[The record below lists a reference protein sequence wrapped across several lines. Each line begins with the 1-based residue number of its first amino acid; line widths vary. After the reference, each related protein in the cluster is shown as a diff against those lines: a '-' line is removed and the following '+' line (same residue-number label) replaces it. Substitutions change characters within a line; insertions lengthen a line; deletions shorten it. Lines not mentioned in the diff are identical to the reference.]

1 MAATALNAG
10 GGTEGWAHTGARRA
24 QAWSAIGG
32 KTYPGDAGRLTHM
45 ASPFTVYVLVAVSIM
60 RASDGTD
67 YELTALPSAYMS
79 SEKCEIA
86 RFFLERD
93 DQGSGPPRKVR
104 CQPVLV
110 ENRGEGGQQHGPKS
124 ASPKKKSRIREPP
137 QQSEREDS
145 SGTRTDTD
153 SLTPKR

>member
-1 MAATALNAG
+1 
-10 GGTEGWAHTGARRA
+10 
-24 QAWSAIGG
+24 
-32 KTYPGDAGRLTHM
+32 M

-60 RASDGTD
+60 RGYDGTE

-93 DQGSGPPRKVR
+93 DKGSGPPRKAR